1 MAGWRAGR
9 CVWDG
14 MPYPMYSDIFAVCC
28 EGRKGVVEVSVWV
41 VGAVSRE
48 MARVAVLM
56 LVTTSRAPPAA
67 SVRRSPAKRLAV
79 SGLEVILAT
88 SYDV

>member
-1 MAGWRAGR
+1 M
-9 CVWDG
+9 WDG
-14 MPYPMYSDIFAVCC
+14 MPYPMYSDIFAVRC
-28 EGRKGVVEVSVWV
+28 EGRKGVVEVGVWV

-48 MARVAVLM
+48 MARVVLM
-56 LVTTSRAPPAA
+56 LLTTSRAPPAA